1 MSTDDGAEGTPSRPA
16 EPASRR
22 PRVDAQRNRSALLA
36 AAKVVFAAAGVDA
49 PAKDIADRA
58 GVGVGTLYRHFPQR
72 SDLAK
77 AVLDSEIDDCAQA
90 GQALSA
96 EHPPGVAL
104 QAWLLRYIDF
114 LATKDGLAST
124 LASGSTSFDTLRNH
138 ILDTLEPTLGAL
150 LDAATAAGQ
159 IRRDVGPRQ
168 LLYAVAKLCLPAAGE
183 PAEDRQKMV
192 AILLD
197 GLRYVA

>member
-1 MSTDDGAEGTPSRPA
+1 MGAA
-16 EPASRR
+16 DAAAPASRR

-72 SDLAK
+72 ADLAK

-90 GQALSA
+90 GPALSA
-96 EHPPGVAL
+96 EHPPGLAL
-104 QAWLLRYIDF
+104 RKWLLRYTAF
-114 LATKDGLAST
+114 LATKDGLASA

-138 ILDTLEPTLGAL
+138 ILDTLEPTLRAL
-150 LDAATAAGQ
+150 LDAATADGQ
-159 IRRDVGPRQ
+159 IRPDVGPRQ
-168 LLYAVAKLCLPAAGE
+168 LMYAVAKLCLPATGE
-183 PAEDRQKMV
+183 PADDRQKMV
-192 AILLD
+192 AVLLD
-197 GLRYVA
+197 GLRYGAQPESE

>member
-1 MSTDDGAEGTPSRPA
+1 MPEARMGAA
-16 EPASRR
+16 DAAAPASRR

-72 SDLAK
+72 ADLAK

-90 GQALSA
+90 GPALSA
-96 EHPPGVAL
+96 EHEPGLAL
-104 QAWLLRYIDF
+104 QKWLLRYTAF
-114 LATKDGLAST
+114 LATKDGLASA

-138 ILDTLEPTLGAL
+138 ILDTLEPTLRAL
-150 LDAATAAGQ
+150 LDAATADGQ
-159 IRRDVGPRQ
+159 IRPDVGPRQ
-168 LLYAVAKLCLPAAGE
+168 LMYAVAKLCLPAAGE
-183 PAEDRQKMV
+183 PADDRQKMV
-192 AILLD
+192 AVLLD
-197 GLRYVA
+197 GLRYGA